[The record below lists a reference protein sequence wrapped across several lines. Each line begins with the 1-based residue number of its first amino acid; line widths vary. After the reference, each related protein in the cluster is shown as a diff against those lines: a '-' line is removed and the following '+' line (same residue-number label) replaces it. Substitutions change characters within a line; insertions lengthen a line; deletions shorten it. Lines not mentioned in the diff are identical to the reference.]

1 MIDVDKAGGLLAIHM
16 FDEMAME
23 ERVQNIQMMNRPGKR
38 HRKLKNGVNRARL
51 DDRSE
56 GVGEVNSSALP
67 EAANH
72 PTGLITRQG
81 TVGVELVA
89 EYPLASYHIDTCRLR
104 NQRAS
109 QILK

>member
-1 MIDVDKAGGLLAIHM
+1 MEEGILDIELVDRPGAGGSNAEYSTDGGWFNHRIERLIIINALA
-16 FDEMAME
+16 
-23 ERVQNIQMMNRPGKR
+23 
-38 HRKLKNGVNRARL
+38 L
-51 DDRSE
+51 S
-56 GVGEVNSSALP
+56 

-104 NQRAS
+104 NQRPS
-109 QILK
+109 RILK